1 MLAPRGHLQHEERGS
16 IQIIHHRHLLL
27 HLLLWRLRAALREAA
42 SLPPSSPR
50 GEHRLRCSP
59 HTAQLV
65 AEWPL
70 LAKSRCT
77 AFRGGR
83 CAALALV
90 VCPSASE
97 PPGSVWRAVPTPAAP
112 CQETLVRPW
121 PFWLKPRVDCWLLE
135 PRSRTDPH
143 ARCAEAPHPPTH
155 APVVRTH
162 VRTSLWEAN
171 ANLGSRSQ
179 RSTRALSQN
188 G

>member
-1 MLAPRGHLQHEERGS
+1 MLAPRAHLQHEERGS
-16 IQIIHHRHLLL
+16 IQIVHHRHLLL
-27 HLLLWRLRAALREAA
+27 HLVLWRLRAALREAA

-97 PPGSVWRAVPTPAAP
+97 PPGSVWRAVPTSIDQSIDQSINQTINRSINQSIDQSINQEKRQKKTRQEKLYIQTPDQPLSRPHIMYIYIYMSLAAAALH
-112 CQETLVRPW
+112 TLYG
-121 PFWLKPRVDCWLLE
+121 
-135 PRSRTDPH
+135 
-143 ARCAEAPHPPTH
+143 
-155 APVVRTH
+155 
-162 VRTSLWEAN
+162 
-171 ANLGSRSQ
+171 GS
-179 RSTRALSQN
+179 AMCN
-188 G
+188 DN